1 VIPYYATPDGKV
13 TLLHGHVLDVLREMP
28 AESVNCVVTSPP
40 YWSLRKYDCDPVVW
54 GGDSACEHEWQ
65 TGVVKGECRLNEK
78 MDKTGMSFSPRKTSP
93 EAFQKVEHQHATCS
107 LCGAWRG
114 QYGLEPTPEL
124 YVEHTMMWLREVRR
138 VLRKDGTCW
147 INIGDGYAGG
157 GNNSS
162 NSKPIAAKQ
171 GSNAGAGSVGGIG
184 KGPVGNG
191 LKPKDA
197 VLMPFRLALAAQAD
211 GWWVRSVII
220 WAKPNPMPESVRDR
234 PTDAHEYIFL
244 LTKSK
249 TYWYDAE
256 AIREEATEPRRC
268 GTNSHA
274 NVDRD
279 PAHGTRKQDAV
290 GNRRYAGFNDRYD
303 FANPPS
309 GRNCRSVWTFPTE
322 PFSEWTRTVR
332 QVRVERD
339 EVVDGTKRI
348 ASPDCP
354 VHGDQD
360 RRETRA
366 SCGEHEDG
374 RCDGKQRTDSHPV
387 QAQLDDCAPIDQPLG
402 VDSQAGSSGLPRPE
416 CVPAATVRSS
426 GSRRMGHVPA
436 TTPSC
441 TPSEETAGRIEHTSV
456 EPAMNAEHC
465 PDTDGCNTSPDG
477 KAARLPDQTQVHTVH
492 KSSLPIPP
500 DCSCS
505 FYNEIAEQTSHFAVF
520 PRELPER
527 CMKAGCPEWVCP
539 KCGKARVRVVEHQP
553 AARNT
558 NSPKDAS
565 RVALGMMSEK
575 NRLCGPGWR
584 KQAPEINETLGWTDC
599 GCGAGLEADD
609 LEIILTP
616 IGEREGDD
624 PSLVT
629 GRAGYNRPRG
639 ANEGSRPITRYEQR
653 RYAKQLHE
661 SGHRAEMETAAGPAF
676 AHYLRT
682 DKSGARPIPPELLQA
697 WIECGWLERVV
708 IPQTPSSEWR
718 PGVVLDPFAGSGT
731 TCEVA
736 YHLGRTAIGIDASA
750 KYLDMAKE
758 RVKQGALL

>member
-1 VIPYYATPDGKV
+1 MTPYYQTPDGKV
-13 TLLHGHVLDVLREMP
+13 TLHHGHVLDVLREMP
-28 AESVNCVVTSPP
+28 AESVNCCVTSPP
-40 YWSLRKYDCDPVVW
+40 YWSLRKYDCEPVIW
-54 GGDSACEHEWQ
+54 GGDPNCPHTLKAQPVGGESYEGKARWQ
-65 TGVVKGECRLNEK
+65 HDGVSRQETPEAWVKTPGRTYEPGQGMEELAK
-78 MDKTGMSFSPRKTSP
+78 VWKTGGKPKAGVTELAYGSDGTS
-93 EAFQKVEHQHATCS
+93 ATCS

-124 YVEHTMMWLREVRR
+124 YVEHTVAWLREVKR

-147 INIGDGYAGG
+147 VNCGDGYWG
-157 GNNSS
+157 
-162 NSKPIAAKQ
+162 
-171 GSNAGAGSVGGIG
+171 G
-184 KGPVGNG
+184 KGQSGAPEPKEDAARYASGESLQRGEYTLGVDKATRPSDGRHPV

-197 VLMPFRLALAAQAD
+197 VLMPFRVALAAQAE
-211 GWWVRSVII
+211 GFWVRSVII

-249 TYWYDAE
+249 TYWYDA
-256 AIREEATEPRRC
+256 
-268 GTNSHA
+268 
-274 NVDRD
+274 
-279 PAHGTRKQDAV
+279 DAV
-290 GNRRYAGFNDRYD
+290 REVSSGLTGGRFGTYPEDTLRHDSERPRPEDNG
-303 FANPPS
+303 

-599 GCGAGLEADD
+599 GCGAGFV
-609 LEIILTP
+609 
-616 IGEREGDD
+616 GG
-624 PSLVT
+624 VT
-629 GRAGYNRPRG
+629 
-639 ANEGSRPITRYEQR
+639 
-653 RYAKQLHE
+653 
-661 SGHRAEMETAAGPAF
+661 
-676 AHYLRT
+676 
-682 DKSGARPIPPELLQA
+682 
-697 WIECGWLERVV
+697 
-708 IPQTPSSEWR
+708 
-718 PGVVLDPFAGSGT
+718 LDPFVGSGT

-736 YHLGRTAIGIDASA
+736 YHLGRTAWGIDASA
-750 KYLDMAKE
+750 KYLDMAIE